1 MHCSSSLSR
10 ATLLLSCIVPSLAS
24 QCTPSTPEKPR
35 VFLLSDIANEPDDA
49 QSLVRLLAYANDLQ
63 IEGLV
68 ATTSVWLNDT
78 TRPDQMHDI
87 VDAYGEAL
95 LNLKK
100 HAPGWPEASYLKGL
114 IATGL
119 PVYGMDG
126 VGEEKDSEGSDK
138 LVKAVDASDEPLWVP
153 VWGGASVLAQALWH
167 VNATRSSSEIEAFV
181 SKLRV
186 YAISDQDNTGSWIRR
201 NWPQLFYIASI
212 HHFNRYAVAAWGGI
226 SGEEYYNFPSFSN
239 QEVIS
244 PDWIRQNIQ
253 SVGPLGAKYPDADF
267 IVEGDTPSLLYLI
280 PNGLSDPEYPEWGS
294 WGGRYGPVTY
304 GEGHYADTVDVLKGA
319 SGRTIMSSQATVW
332 RWREAFQNDF
342 AARIKWSA
350 SPEFGDAH
358 HAPVVVLN
366 GDTSRKIVKMI
377 VKEEDVIGLDARES
391 CDPDGGELTYKW
403 WQYLEPSSNN
413 NNPGRDVGRLELSD
427 TDAPIITVTMP
438 SEEAL
443 RAPGRNRHPNDDK
456 HMHLILE
463 VSDGT
468 LVSYRRVIFT
478 ILGPM
483 SKTGDEKSSAGKAA
497 EQAVHDEL

>member
-1 MHCSSSLSR
+1 MHCSSHFVK
-10 ATLLLSCIVPSLAS
+10 AALLVFCIVPSLAS

-49 QSLVRLLAYANDLQ
+49 QSLVRLLVYANELQ

-95 LNLKK
+95 PNLKN
-100 HAPGWPEASYLKGL
+100 HAPGWPEASYLKDL
-114 IATGL
+114 IASGL

-126 VGEEKDSEGSDK
+126 VGDGKDSEGSDR
-138 LVKAVDASDEPLWVP
+138 LVKAVDGSTEPLWVP

-167 VNATRSSSEIEAFV
+167 VNATRSPSQIETFV
-181 SKLRV
+181 AKLRI
-186 YAISDQDNTGSWIRR
+186 YTISDQDNAGSWVRR
-201 NWPQLFYIASI
+201 NWPQLFYIASV

-244 PDWIRQNIQ
+244 PDWIKQNIR
-253 SVGPLGAKYPDADF
+253 SVGPLGAKYPDTDF

-350 SPEFGDAH
+350 SPEFGDAQ

-366 GDTSRKIVKMI
+366 GDTSRKVVKM
-377 VKEEDVIGLDARES
+377 VVNEEDVIGLDARES

-427 TDAPIITVTMP
+427 TNAPIITVTMP
-438 SEEAL
+438 SEELL
-443 RAPGRNRHPNDDK
+443 RTPGRNRHPNEDK
-456 HMHLILE
+456 HMHLILQ

-478 ILGPM
+478 ILGP
-483 SKTGDEKSSAGKAA
+483 KTGDEKSSTGKAA